1 MSKELNK
8 PLAARMVCTLL
19 VLLAAMLSVA
29 MPAFAQQKAVVYDG
43 TLKAWHGEGLEEQ
56 DVFMRFENV
65 MPGDTLEHA
74 TSVRVDRPVSPVTV
88 FVRLECAESD
98 LEKLDGVA
106 CVLLAD
112 SLEVASGTLADIAAD
127 AVRIGEYSAP
137 GAVELRLQVLV
148 PTSLG
153 NEHQFIEY
161 PLNWRFIAQEDG
173 GGDPGDGDKPTDPE
187 TPVDPEEPDG
197 PDEPGGPTNPDEPG
211 DGDKPGTDPE
221 GPSAGGSDLLP
232 QTGEGW
238 LTVYGPLALGGLGI
252 LAAAIGITVLM
263 RRGKKG
269 E

>member
-1 MSKELNK
+1 MTVSRELNK
-8 PLAARMVCTLL
+8 PLAARMACALL
-19 VLLAAMLSVA
+19 VLLAAMLLVA

-43 TLKAWHGEGLEEQ
+43 TRKAWHGEGLEEQ

-112 SLEVASGTLADIAAD
+112 GLEVASGTLADIAAD
-127 AVRIGEYSAP
+127 AVKIGEFSVP

-187 TPVDPEEPDG
+187 TPVDPEEPD
-197 PDEPGGPTNPDEPG
+197 EPEEPG
-211 DGDKPGTDPE
+211 DPGTDPDNPGGDPE
-221 GPSAGGSDLLP
+221 GPSTGGSDLLP
-232 QTGEGW
+232 QTGESW
-238 LTVYGPLALGGLGI
+238 LRGYGPYVLGAAGALAVIAGI
-252 LAAAIGITVLM
+252 LVLVK
-263 RRGKKG
+263 RRSA

>member
-1 MSKELNK
+1 MTVSRELNK
-8 PLAARMVCTLL
+8 PLAARMACALL
-19 VLLAAMLSVA
+19 VLLAAMLLVA

-65 MPGDTLEHA
+65 MPGDTLEHT

-98 LEKLDGVA
+98 LEKLDGAA

-112 SLEVASGTLADIAAD
+112 GLEVASGTLADIAAD
-127 AVRIGEYSAP
+127 AVKIGEFSAP

-187 TPVDPEEPDG
+187 NPVDPDE
-197 PDEPGGPTNPDEPG
+197 PDEPEEPG
-211 DGDKPGTDPE
+211 DPGTDPDNPGGDPE
-221 GPSAGGSDLLP
+221 GPSTGGSDLLP
-232 QTGEGW
+232 QTGESW
-238 LTVYGPLALGGLGI
+238 LWVYGPYVLGAAGALAVIAGI
-252 LAAAIGITVLM
+252 LVLVK
-263 RRGKKG
+263 RRSA